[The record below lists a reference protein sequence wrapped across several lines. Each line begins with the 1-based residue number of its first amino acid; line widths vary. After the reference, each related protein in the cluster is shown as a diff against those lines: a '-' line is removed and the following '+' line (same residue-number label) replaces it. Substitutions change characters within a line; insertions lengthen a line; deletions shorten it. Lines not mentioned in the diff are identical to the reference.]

1 MKKVI
6 DQLVIANRILAN
18 EGVVDAYG
26 HVSVRHPDDPQ
37 RFFLARSH
45 SPDQVRQEDIMD
57 FRLDG
62 TPGILF
68 RDRVQRVALRRR
80 RVLADIDG
88 LTSRLPQ
95 RLVRSWLELD
105 GFLVMVQR
113 IRRVHRRVVTIADGD
128 VVGRRLCGDG
138 GGKRV

>member
-6 DQLVIANRILAN
+6 EQLVIANRILAN

-37 RFFLARSH
+37 RFFLARSL
-45 SPDQVRQEDIMD
+45 SPDQVRQEDIME

-62 TPGILF
+62 TPGVLF

-88 LTSRLPQ
+88 LTSRLPL
-95 RLVRSWLELD
+95 RLV
-105 GFLVMVQR
+105 
-113 IRRVHRRVVTIADGD
+113 
-128 VVGRRLCGDG
+128 
-138 GGKRV
+138 